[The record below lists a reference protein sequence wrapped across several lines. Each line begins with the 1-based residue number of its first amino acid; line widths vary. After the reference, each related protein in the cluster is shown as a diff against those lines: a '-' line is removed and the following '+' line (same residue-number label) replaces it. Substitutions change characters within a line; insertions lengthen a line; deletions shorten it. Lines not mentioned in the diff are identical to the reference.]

1 MTKTFDAIIIGA
13 GQAGP
18 PLAARFTAAGRTV
31 ALIER
36 EQVGGTCVNT
46 GCTPTKALVASAK
59 IAHSVAHAKE
69 YGISIGATPEVDF
82 NAVLRRAMAI
92 SAKSCSSVEAWLD
105 GMSGLTLV
113 RGHARFTGPKRIS
126 VGGDSYEADQIFLN
140 VGARAAVP
148 DMPGLDQVEVLTNSD
163 LFWLKERPE
172 HLVVVG
178 GSYIGLEF
186 AQMFRRF
193 GSGVTIVERGPHLAG
208 KEDAEI
214 SEAIRAVLEAEGI
227 AVRTNAECI
236 HFSRSETGPVV
247 GVDCTSGE
255 PEIAGSHILLAV
267 GRQPNTDDL
276 GLEQTG
282 VERDKRGFIGVND
295 RLETNVPGIWALG
308 DCNGKGAFTHTSYND
323 YEIVASNLL
332 DGGARKVS
340 DRVMSYGLYIDPPLG
355 RTGLSEAEALAKG
368 HKVLTGKRPMTRV
381 GRAIEKGETQ
391 GLMKIVVDADTRA
404 ILGGAIFGPGGDEAI
419 HSILDMIQMGARVDA
434 LINTMHIHPTVA
446 ELVPTI
452 AGELA
457 PAIDARQ

>member
-18 PLAARFTAAGRTV
+18 PLAARLTASGKTV

-59 IAHSVAHAKE
+59 IAHSMAHARE
-69 YGISIGATPEVDF
+69 YGIGMDGGFHVDF
-82 NAVLRRAMAI
+82 EAVMRRAMAI
-92 SAKSCSSVEAWLD
+92 SAKSRNSVESWLD

-113 RGHARFTGPKRIS
+113 RGHARFTDPKRIS
-126 VGGDSYEADQIFLN
+126 VGGDSYEAEQIFLN
-140 VGARAAVP
+140 VGARAAIP

-163 LFWLKERPE
+163 LFWLKQRPE
-172 HLVVVG
+172 HLVIVG
-178 GSYIGLEF
+178 GGYIGLEF
-186 AQMFRRF
+186 AQMFARF
-193 GSGVTIVERGPHLAG
+193 GCRVTIVERGQHLAG
-208 KEDAEI
+208 KEDPEI
-214 SEAIRAVLEAEGI
+214 SEAIREVLEAEGV

-236 HFSRSETGPVV
+236 HFSRYDTGPVV

-255 PEIAGSHILLAV
+255 PEITCSHILLAV

-282 VERDKRGFIGVND
+282 VECDERGFVRVND
-295 RLETNVPGIWALG
+295 RLETNVTGIWALG

-332 DGGARKVS
+332 DGRDRKVS

-368 HKVLTGKRPMTRV
+368 HKILTGKRPMTRV
-381 GRAIEKGETQ
+381 GRAVEKGETQ

-419 HSILDMIQMGARVDA
+419 HSILDMIQLGATADA
-434 LINTMHIHPTVA
+434 LTHTMHIHPTVA
-446 ELVPTI
+446 ELIPTI
-452 AGELA
+452 SGELA
-457 PAIDARQ
+457 PAADA